1 MCRISRFVALSAA
14 KPNLSLKT
22 SGLMSLKNLF
32 LKIVDEFKMKMGKT
46 QRKIHIETTKST

>member
-32 LKIVDEFKMKMGKT
+32 LCPGYWQQSKICSLVLP
-46 QRKIHIETTKST
+46 